1 LFLAAARRISPQL
14 VIARKKRWIYNPVI
28 LLEQVKVAQ
37 PATRNL
43 TSRPALRDQLFSNA
57 RAISTSEK
65 GFAYMSAPT
74 VRSDYDQL
82 KNVSQSFSQQ
92 ADVLNG
98 MNQNLQGNVDVL
110 YDGDWIGQG
119 QQAFIKEWIDEV
131 SPTLKRLQSAMAES
145 ARITQQISQIM
156 KEAEE
161 NASKCF
167 HI

>member
-1 LFLAAARRISPQL
+1 MP
-14 VIARKKRWIYNPVI
+14 
-28 LLEQVKVAQ
+28 
-37 PATRNL
+37 
-43 TSRPALRDQLFSNA
+43 
-57 RAISTSEK
+57 
-65 GFAYMSAPT
+65 APT

-82 KNVSQSFSQQ
+82 RNVAQSFSQN
-92 ADVLNG
+92 ADTLQN

-110 YDGDWIGQG
+110 YGGDWIGLG